1 MCDIGTSTFARNTR
15 STKMSSRKRKC
26 LDVEEVEIKIKT
38 QKYSEKVNLSST
50 VTNECMESNYETVKL
65 DDIKENNGYT
75 SHNHQ
80 SMSYRST
87 VKLMQS
93 ALTKNLVVDALE
105 PIPVLKEKCV
115 RLGINGNFDFPQ
127 CADQTVNPKCHGEY
141 EVEQILDHDTEKHL
155 YFVKWKGY
163 GTESNTWEP
172 SDHLTNVSHLTYNF
186 RLMERSLS
194 RVEQI
199 AYKKLV
205 WLSCLLDEL
214 ISSSNE
220 DPYVLLKL
228 SGKKVTT
235 VCKQNYFHTLKSQ
248 LKVKRALVQR
258 ILIED
263 ETFQVNYC
271 NLLKVAMTDIGITK
285 AFQSVENFNNAII
298 ERKKFVK
305 CLKTWESNI
314 NRLILEEEGRE
325 SATIVIENIVD
336 LDSPFEDFTYI
347 TKSILEADVS
357 ISEEPLLYC
366 DCNDCG
372 SNPKKCCSGLNES
385 SFAYN
390 DRGSLKSKKSTTIF
404 ECNSKC
410 KCASTCP
417 NRVIQNGRK
426 FQLVIFK
433 TADDR
438 GWGVKA
444 LEPIPQGKFIVEY
457 VGEIITDREA
467 QRRAAS
473 GQNPFHK
480 SYLFD
485 MDCEIATSCDYVIDG
500 AKFGNVSRFIN
511 HSCSPNMEVYPF
523 WIGNPDKKMPRL
535 AFFSDKCIGAGEELT
550 FDYRMSAPEPQHK
563 PKTHTPPIRVP
574 CKCGSKKCRK
584 FLF

>member
-1 MCDIGTSTFARNTR
+1 
-15 STKMSSRKRKC
+15 MSAKRKC
-26 LDVEEVEIKIKT
+26 PDVAEVGIKTKIK
-38 QKYSEKVNLSST
+38 KYTEIVNLSST
-50 VTNECMESNYETVKL
+50 VTNKCMESNYETAKL
-65 DDIKENNGYT
+65 DEIKKDNGYT
-75 SHNHQ
+75 NTTRNQ

-105 PIPVLKEKCV
+105 PISVLKKKCV
-115 RLGINGNFDFPQ
+115 LLGINGNFDFQ
-127 CADQTVNPKCHGEY
+127 QWTVEAVNPKCHGEY
-141 EVEQILDHDTEKHL
+141 EVEQILDHHTEKHL
-155 YFVKWKGY
+155 YLVKWKGY

-172 SDHLTNVSHLTYNF
+172 IDHLANVSYLTYNF
-186 RLMERSLS
+186 RLMERSVS
-194 RVEQI
+194 EVDQI
-199 AYKKLV
+199 AYKKLIL
-205 WLSCLLDEL
+205 LSCLLDEL
-214 ISSSNE
+214 ISSSNK
-220 DPYVLLKL
+220 DPYFLLTL
-228 SGKKVTT
+228 SGKKVATE
-235 VCKQNYFHTLKSQ
+235 CKRDYFSTLKSR
-248 LKVKRALVQR
+248 LTVKSALLQR
-258 ILIED
+258 ILVED
-263 ETFQVNYC
+263 ETFRVNYRS
-271 NLLKVAMTDIGITK
+271 LLEVAMRDIGITE
-285 AFQSVENFNNAII
+285 AYQSVDNLNNAII

-305 CLKTWESNI
+305 CLKAWEANI

-325 SATIVIENIVD
+325 SATIEIENNLD

-347 TKSILEADVS
+347 TKSIVGADVC
-357 ISEEPLLYC
+357 ISQEALLYC

-372 SNPKKCCSGLNES
+372 SNPQKCCSGFNES

-390 DRGSLKSKKSTTIF
+390 DRASLKSMKLTAIY

-426 FQLVIFK
+426 FQLGIFK

-444 LEPIPQGKFIVEY
+444 LEPIPKGKFIVEY
-457 VGEIITDREA
+457 VGEIITEREA
-467 QRRAAS
+467 QRRSTA

-485 MDCEIATSCDYVIDG
+485 LDCEIGTNCDYVIDG
-500 AKFGNVSRFIN
+500 AKFGNISRFIN

-523 WIGNPDKKMPRL
+523 WIGNPDIKMPRL
-535 AFFSDKCIGAGEELT
+535 AFFSYRSIVAGEELT
-550 FDYRMSAPEPQHK
+550 IDYRMSAPEPQHK
-563 PKTHTPPIRVP
+563 PKTRTPPIRVP